1 MKYIKLLILM
11 MLIISLS
18 GCGTITK
25 ENNGKKVVKV
35 ALSAEVN
42 PPYLYTDSDNKP
54 VGYDMDYMKELEKKL
69 PQYDF
74 QYEFGEEESNVVG
87 IGVGKFDMG
96 INWFFKTPE
105 REQKFLYQK
114 EPYVYSLTTLIV
126 HNDTNDIET
135 LDDLQHKSLTPMSPS
150 GGLYSILTSYNKTH
164 KNQID
169 IDEIHKVS
177 NGENFKMI
185 ESKRRDAMFLN
196 LTTYQA
202 IQKEL
207 NADVKVGGVVSKE
220 SVHILYNNKNTQ
232 LQKDIDKATKELK
245 EDGTLEQL
253 SKKWF
258 GFNIFDD
265 KESLNDIKDR
275 L

>member
-1 MKYIKLLILM
+1 MKYIKLLIMM

-135 LDDLQHKSLTPMSPS
+135 LDDLQHKRLTPMSPS
-150 GGLYSILTSYNKTH
+150 GGLYSILTGYNKTNN
-164 KNQID
+164 NQID

-220 SVHILYNNKNTQ
+220 SVHILYNKKNTQ

-245 EDGTLEQL
+245 EDGTLEEL

-265 KESLNDIKDR
+265 KDSLNDIKDR

>member
-135 LDDLQHKSLTPMSPS
+135 LDDLQHKRLTPMSPS
-150 GGLYSILTSYNKTH
+150 GGLYSILTGYNKTH
-164 KNQID
+164 NNQID

-220 SVHILYNNKNTQ
+220 SVHILYNKKNTQ

-245 EDGTLEQL
+245 EDGTLEEL

-265 KESLNDIKDR
+265 KDSLNDIKDR

>member
-42 PPYLYTDSDNKP
+42 PPYLYTDSENKP
-54 VGYDMDYMKELEKKL
+54 VGYDMDYMKALEKKL

-74 QYEFGEEESNVVG
+74 QCEFGEEESNVVG

-135 LDDLQHKSLTPMSPS
+135 LDDLQHKRLTPMSPS
-150 GGLYSILTSYNKTH
+150 GGLYSILTGYNKTH

-220 SVHILYNNKNTQ
+220 SVHILYNKKNTQ

-245 EDGTLEQL
+245 EDGTLEEL

>member
-150 GGLYSILTSYNKTH
+150 GGLYSILTGYNKTH

-232 LQKDIDKATKELK
+232 LQKDIGKATKELK
-245 EDGTLEQL
+245 EDGTLEEL

>member
-114 EPYVYSLTTLIV
+114 VPYVYSLTTLIV

-150 GGLYSILTSYNKTH
+150 GGLYSILTGYNKTH

-245 EDGTLEQL
+245 EDGTLEEL

>member
-150 GGLYSILTSYNKTH
+150 GGLYSILTGYNKTH

-245 EDGTLEQL
+245 EDGTLEEL

-265 KESLNDIKDR
+265 KDSLNDIKDR

>member
-150 GGLYSILTSYNKTH
+150 GGLYSILTGYNKTH

-220 SVHILYNNKNTQ
+220 SVHILYNKKNTQ

-245 EDGTLEQL
+245 EDGTLEEL

>member
-1 MKYIKLLILM
+1 MKYIRLLILM

-150 GGLYSILTSYNKTH
+150 GGLYSILTGYNKTH

-245 EDGTLEQL
+245 EDGTLEEL

>member
-135 LDDLQHKSLTPMSPS
+135 LADLQHKRLTPMSPS
-150 GGLYSILTSYNKTH
+150 GGLYSILTGYNKTH

-220 SVHILYNNKNTQ
+220 SVHILYNKKNTQ

-245 EDGTLEQL
+245 EDGTLEEL

>member
-135 LDDLQHKSLTPMSPS
+135 LDDLQHKRLTPMSPS
-150 GGLYSILTSYNKTH
+150 GGLYSILTGYNKTH

-220 SVHILYNNKNTQ
+220 SVHILYNKKNTQ

-245 EDGTLEQL
+245 EDGTLEEL

-265 KESLNDIKDR
+265 KDSLNDIKDR

>member
-135 LDDLQHKSLTPMSPS
+135 LDDLQHKRLTPMSPS
-150 GGLYSILTSYNKTH
+150 GGLYSILTGYNKTH

-220 SVHILYNNKNTQ
+220 SVHILYNKKNTQ
-232 LQKDIDKATKELK
+232 LQKDIDKATKKLK
-245 EDGTLEQL
+245 EDGTLEEL

>member
-42 PPYLYTDSDNKP
+42 PPYLYTDSENKP

-135 LDDLQHKSLTPMSPS
+135 LDDLQHKRLTPMSPS
-150 GGLYSILTSYNKTH
+150 GGLYSILTGYNKTH

-220 SVHILYNNKNTQ
+220 SVHILYNKKNTQ

-245 EDGTLEQL
+245 EDGTLEEL

>member
-25 ENNGKKVVKV
+25 ENNGKKVIKV

-135 LDDLQHKSLTPMSPS
+135 LDDLQHKRLTPMSPS
-150 GGLYSILTSYNKTH
+150 GGLYSILTGYNKTH

-207 NADVKVGGVVSKE
+207 NADVKVGGIVSKE
-220 SVHILYNNKNTQ
+220 SVHILYNKKNTQ

-245 EDGTLEQL
+245 EDGTLEDL

>member
-150 GGLYSILTSYNKTH
+150 GGLYSILTGYNKTH

-185 ESKRRDAMFLN
+185 ESQRRDAMFLN

-220 SVHILYNNKNTQ
+220 SVHILYNKKNTQ

-245 EDGTLEQL
+245 EDGTLENL

>member
-42 PPYLYTDSDNKP
+42 PHYLYTDSDNKP

-150 GGLYSILTSYNKTH
+150 GGLYSILTGYNKTH

-245 EDGTLEQL
+245 EDGTLEEL

>member
-150 GGLYSILTSYNKTH
+150 GGLYSILTGYNKAH

-220 SVHILYNNKNTQ
+220 SVHILYNKKNTQ

-245 EDGTLEQL
+245 EDGTLENL

>member
-42 PPYLYTDSDNKP
+42 PPYLYTDSENKP
-54 VGYDMDYMKELEKKL
+54 VGYDMDYMKALEKKL

-74 QYEFGEEESNVVG
+74 QYEFGEEESNVAG

-135 LDDLQHKSLTPMSPS
+135 LDDLQHKRLTPMSPS
-150 GGLYSILTSYNKTH
+150 GGLYSILTGYNKTH

-220 SVHILYNNKNTQ
+220 SVHILYNKKNTQ

-245 EDGTLEQL
+245 EDGTLEEL

>member
-220 SVHILYNNKNTQ
+220 SVHILYNKKNTQ

-245 EDGTLEQL
+245 EDGTLENL

>member
-126 HNDTNDIET
+126 HNNTNDIET

-150 GGLYSILTSYNKTH
+150 GGLYSILTGYNKTH

-245 EDGTLEQL
+245 EDGTLEEL

>member
-54 VGYDMDYMKELEKKL
+54 VGYDMDYMKALEKKL

-135 LDDLQHKSLTPMSPS
+135 LDDLQHKRLTPMSPS
-150 GGLYSILTSYNKTH
+150 GGLYSILTGYNKTH
-164 KNQID
+164 NNQID

-220 SVHILYNNKNTQ
+220 SVHILYNKKNKQ

-245 EDGTLEQL
+245 EDGTLEEL

>member
-69 PQYDF
+69 LQYDF

-135 LDDLQHKSLTPMSPS
+135 LDDLQHKRLTPMSPS
-150 GGLYSILTSYNKTH
+150 GGLYSILTGYNKTH
-164 KNQID
+164 NNQID

-220 SVHILYNNKNTQ
+220 SVHILYNKKNTQ

-245 EDGTLEQL
+245 EDGTLEEL

>member
-18 GCGTITK
+18 GCSTITK

-135 LDDLQHKSLTPMSPS
+135 LDDLQHKRLTPMSPS
-150 GGLYSILTSYNKTH
+150 GGLYSILTGYNKTH
-164 KNQID
+164 NNQID

-220 SVHILYNNKNTQ
+220 SVHILYNKKNTQ

-245 EDGTLEQL
+245 EDGTLEEL

>member
-135 LDDLQHKSLTPMSPS
+135 LDDLQHKRLTPMSPS
-150 GGLYSILTSYNKTH
+150 GGLYSILTGYNKTH
-164 KNQID
+164 NNQID

-220 SVHILYNNKNTQ
+220 SVHILYNKKNTQ

-245 EDGTLEQL
+245 EDGTLEEL

>member
-135 LDDLQHKSLTPMSPS
+135 LDDLQHKRLTPMSPS
-150 GGLYSILTSYNKTH
+150 GGLYSILTGYNKTH

-220 SVHILYNNKNTQ
+220 SVHILYNKKNTQ

-245 EDGTLEQL
+245 EDGTLENL

>member
-245 EDGTLEQL
+245 EDGTLEEL

>member
-42 PPYLYTDSDNKP
+42 PPYLYTGSDNKP

-96 INWFFKTPE
+96 INWFFKTPLSE
-105 REQKFLYQK
+105 NRNSCIRR
-114 EPYVYSLTTLIV
+114 SL
-126 HNDTNDIET
+126 
-135 LDDLQHKSLTPMSPS
+135 MF
-150 GGLYSILTSYNKTH
+150 IL
-164 KNQID
+164 
-169 IDEIHKVS
+169 
-177 NGENFKMI
+177 
-185 ESKRRDAMFLN
+185 
-196 LTTYQA
+196 
-202 IQKEL
+202 
-207 NADVKVGGVVSKE
+207 
-220 SVHILYNNKNTQ
+220 
-232 LQKDIDKATKELK
+232 
-245 EDGTLEQL
+245 
-253 SKKWF
+253 
-258 GFNIFDD
+258 
-265 KESLNDIKDR
+265 
-275 L
+275 

>member
-114 EPYVYSLTTLIV
+114 ETYVYSLTTLIV

-135 LDDLQHKSLTPMSPS
+135 LDDLQHKRLTPMSPS
-150 GGLYSILTSYNKTH
+150 GGLYSILTGYNKTH
-164 KNQID
+164 NNQID

-220 SVHILYNNKNTQ
+220 SVHILYNKKNTQ

-245 EDGTLEQL
+245 EDGTLEEL

>member
-150 GGLYSILTSYNKTH
+150 GGLYSILTGYNKAH

-220 SVHILYNNKNTQ
+220 SVHILYNKKNTQ
-232 LQKDIDKATKELK
+232 LQKDIDKTTKELK
-245 EDGTLEQL
+245 EDGTLENL

>member
-42 PPYLYTDSDNKP
+42 PPYLYTDSENKP
-54 VGYDMDYMKELEKKL
+54 VGYDMDYIKALEKKL

-126 HNDTNDIET
+126 HNVTNDIET
-135 LDDLQHKSLTPMSPS
+135 LDDLQHKRLTPMSPS
-150 GGLYSILTSYNKTH
+150 GGLYSILTGYNKTH

-220 SVHILYNNKNTQ
+220 SVHILYNKKNTQ

-245 EDGTLEQL
+245 EDGTLEEL

>member
-150 GGLYSILTSYNKTH
+150 GGLYSILTGYNKTH

-185 ESKRRDAMFLN
+185 ESQRRDAMFLN

-245 EDGTLEQL
+245 EDGTLEEL

>member
-69 PQYDF
+69 PQYNF

-150 GGLYSILTSYNKTH
+150 GGLYSILTGYNKTH

-169 IDEIHKVS
+169 INEIHKVS

-220 SVHILYNNKNTQ
+220 SVHILYNKKNTQ

-245 EDGTLEQL
+245 EDGTLENL

>member
-1 MKYIKLLILM
+1 MKYIKFLIVSA
-11 MLIISLS
+11 LIISLS
-18 GCGTITK
+18 GCGQISK
-25 ENNGKKVVKV
+25 ENNDKKVIKV

-42 PPYLYTDSDNKP
+42 PPFLYTDSDNNP
-54 VGYDMDYMKELEKKL
+54 VGYDMDYMKALEKKL

-105 REQKFLYQK
+105 REEKFLYQK

-135 LDDLQHKSLTPMSPS
+135 LDDLHNKRLTPMAPS
-150 GGLYSILTSYNKTH
+150 GGLYSILSGYNKSH
-164 KNQID
+164 KQQID
-169 IDEIHKVS
+169 IDEIQKVS

-220 SVHILYNNKNTQ
+220 SIHILYNNKNTQ

-245 EDGTLEQL
+245 EDGTLVKL

-258 GFNIFDD
+258 GFNVFEDRD
-265 KESLNDIKDR
+265 SLNDIKDR

>member
-42 PPYLYTDSDNKP
+42 PPYLYTDSENKP
-54 VGYDMDYMKELEKKL
+54 VGYDMDYMKALEKKL

-126 HNDTNDIET
+126 HNDTNDIEN
-135 LDDLQHKSLTPMSPS
+135 LDDLQHKRLTPMSPS
-150 GGLYSILTSYNKTH
+150 GGLYSILTGYNKTH

-220 SVHILYNNKNTQ
+220 SVHILYNKKNTQ

-245 EDGTLEQL
+245 EDGTLKEL

>member
-42 PPYLYTDSDNKP
+42 PPYLYTDSENKP
-54 VGYDMDYMKELEKKL
+54 VGYDMDYMKALEKKL

-135 LDDLQHKSLTPMSPS
+135 LDDLQHKRLTPMSPS
-150 GGLYSILTSYNKTH
+150 GGLYSILTGYNKTH
-164 KNQID
+164 NNQID

-220 SVHILYNNKNTQ
+220 SVHILYNKKNTQ

-245 EDGTLEQL
+245 EDGTLEEL

>member
-1 MKYIKLLILM
+1 MKYIKLLFLM

-135 LDDLQHKSLTPMSPS
+135 LDDLQHKRLTPMSPS
-150 GGLYSILTSYNKTH
+150 GGLYSILTGYNKTH

-220 SVHILYNNKNTQ
+220 SVHILYNKKNTQ

-245 EDGTLEQL
+245 EDGTLEEL

-265 KESLNDIKDR
+265 KDSLNDIKDR